1 MLMLLMAF
9 QNVNS
14 LMFHRLAYFTLSSQV
29 YRPDGGGGGAV
40 VVRAQ
45 RPIAINWG
53 QSRYEKSII
62 WKFVCQQIV
71 LRHFMVWRVTE
82 PLSSAFTAKW
92 RNQEISTES
101 DPLLSIPWGN
111 MNLRVNEFTP
121 FTRRLCPDVFMAP
134 GCPRLRW
141 AQEAQ
146 ADPLDNNTKKEK
158 KNMNTNVQRFEL
170 PLLLGEAAHQDA
182 SATKWF
188 SVQTQSG
195 LWDSGQSVQLP
206 NGSISGATIIVYIK
220 FRQLL
225 STCCQGLVS
234 SYREQ

>member
-1 MLMLLMAF
+1 MHLHSFISEL
-9 QNVNS
+9 QPHWSS
-14 LMFHRLAYFTLSSQV
+14 LRRSSCMFSRASIGGAISNGIPHVDVINGISERQLSDVPPFGLFYLIFPSLQTWW
-29 YRPDGGGGGAV
+29 RRRRGGGCEGGE
-40 VVRAQ
+40 RAQ

-146 ADPLDNNTKKEK
+146 ADPLDNNTKKKK

-170 PLLLGEAAHQDA
+170 P
-182 SATKWF
+182 F
-188 SVQTQSG
+188 
-195 LWDSGQSVQLP
+195 
-206 NGSISGATIIVYIK
+206 
-220 FRQLL
+220 
-225 STCCQGLVS
+225 
-234 SYREQ
+234 

>member
-1 MLMLLMAF
+1 MLMLLMACQLSDVPPF
-9 QNVNS
+9 GLFDLIFPS
-14 LMFHRLAYFTLSSQV
+14 LQTWWR
-29 YRPDGGGGGAV
+29 RRRGGGCEGGE
-40 VVRAQ
+40 RAQ

-111 MNLRVNEFTP
+111 MNLRVNDFTP

-146 ADPLDNNTKKEK
+146 ADPLDNTNTKKEK
-158 KNMNTNVQRFEL
+158 KKHEHKRTKVWV
-170 PLLLGEAAHQDA
+170 AALTRR
-182 SATKWF
+182 S
-188 SVQTQSG
+188 SSSG
-195 LWDSGQSVQLP
+195 
-206 NGSISGATIIVYIK
+206 
-220 FRQLL
+220 R
-225 STCCQGLVS
+225 
-234 SYREQ
+234 